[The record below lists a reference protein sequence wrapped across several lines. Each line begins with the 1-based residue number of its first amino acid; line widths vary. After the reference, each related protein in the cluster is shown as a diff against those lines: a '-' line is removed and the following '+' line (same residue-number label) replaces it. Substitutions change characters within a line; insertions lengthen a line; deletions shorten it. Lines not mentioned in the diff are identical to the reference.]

1 MRTEPIRRRRRLI
14 TRRMIVDTARRLFR
28 EEGYRGTTLDMVASE
43 LGVTRAALYHWM
55 PSKETLLGE
64 IHDEAMDLL
73 VERFDAIIGAD
84 RPAIDKL
91 ADAVRNHII
100 TVAENLDT
108 IAVFFQDEAS
118 LPEEPARRIARRKHN
133 YDHALQALVREA
145 QADGSLR
152 PELDARITVETMLG
166 MCNWIYH
173 WYNPAGKVKPADLAE
188 QVLEMIFVGLRPR

>member
-108 IAVFFQDEAS
+108 IGAGSANR
-118 LPEEPARRIARRKHN
+118 A
-133 YDHALQALVREA
+133 A
-145 QADGSLR
+145 QA
-152 PELDARITVETMLG
+152 
-166 MCNWIYH
+166 
-173 WYNPAGKVKPADLAE
+173 
-188 QVLEMIFVGLRPR
+188 QLRPRAPGTSARGAGRRIPSARAGRTHHGRDNARDVQLDIPLVQPRR